1 MKILKITLTL
11 FILLCSFTPVYAA
24 RHKDTP
30 DYRLEYLNLKW
41 WENYEDPILNDYLV
55 KAYQNNQDL
64 KIAAINVKQA
74 QQVAKQSLAQE
85 LPHLGIAGNYFRD
98 FHSSDVRFGEVL
110 IPNYNQS
117 NFVLPLTMTYELDL
131 WGENRLKTKSI
142 NKQVDMIKQDERAAY
157 IALTSTLAS
166 TYYNLIKLD
175 KLIKNQTELVKL
187 QKTVVT
193 MTEKKYKNGLA
204 PVTEFMQEKQLLT
217 NFEET
222 LELYKDR
229 YDIIEREMVVL
240 LGDRTNNTVDH
251 TDYNDIKLVSIPDN
265 IAAEVIQ
272 FRPDMAKTELYIQKT
287 GFDVKAARRDFLP
300 KILLYGQVGFNAY
313 QLSNI
318 FTGNTFKSAAGF
330 APSLDL
336 FSGGAKMAHF
346 RYNKLELEKAQQM
359 YEKTILTSLQEV
371 NNSLGIAHTNQKNY
385 KSSLERY
392 NLEKDKYNLSA
403 RKLEIGAQS
412 ILDNIRDRE
421 RVLVTEK
428 DEVSNKIDYII
439 ATINVYKAIGG
450 KDYNNIKELL

>member
-1 MKILKITLTL
+1 
-11 FILLCSFTPVYAA
+11 
-24 RHKDTP
+24 
-30 DYRLEYLNLKW
+30 
-41 WENYEDPILNDYLV
+41 
-55 KAYQNNQDL
+55 
-64 KIAAINVKQA
+64 
-74 QQVAKQSLAQE
+74 
-85 LPHLGIAGNYFRD
+85 
-98 FHSSDVRFGEVL
+98 
-110 IPNYNQS
+110 
-117 NFVLPLTMTYELDL
+117 
-131 WGENRLKTKSI
+131 
-142 NKQVDMIKQDERAAY
+142 MIKQDERATY
-157 IALTSTLAS
+157 ISLTSTLAS

-175 KLIKNQTELVKL
+175 KLLKNQTELVKL
-187 QKTVVT
+187 QKEVVA

-204 PVTEFMQEKQLLT
+204 PVTELMQEKQLLT

-222 LELYKDR
+222 LEVYNDHR
-229 YDIIEREMVVL
+229 DIIERQMVVL
-240 LGDRTNNTVDH
+240 LGDRTNNTVTH
-251 TDYNDIKLVSIPDN
+251 TDYADIKLVSIPDN

-300 KILLYGQVGFNAY
+300 KILIYGQVGFNAY

-336 FSGGAKMAHF
+336 FSGGAKMARF

-371 NNSLGIAHTNQKNY
+371 NNSLGIAHTNRKNY

-392 NLEKDKYNLSA
+392 NLEKDKYNLST
-403 RKLEIGAQS
+403 RKLEIGSQS

>member
-11 FILLCSFTPVYAA
+11 FILLCNFAPVYAA
-24 RHKDTP
+24 KHKENP

-64 KIAAINVKQA
+64 KIATINVKQA
-74 QQVAKQSLAQE
+74 QQVAKESLAQE

-142 NKQVDMIKQDERAAY
+142 NKQVDMIKQDERATY
-157 IALTSTLAS
+157 ISLTSTLAS

-175 KLIKNQTELVKL
+175 KLLKNQTELVKL
-187 QKTVVT
+187 QKEVVA

-204 PVTEFMQEKQLLT
+204 PVTELMQEKQLLT

-222 LELYKDR
+222 LEVYNDHR
-229 YDIIEREMVVL
+229 DIIERQMVVL
-240 LGDRTNNTVDH
+240 LGDRTNNTVTH
-251 TDYNDIKLVSIPDN
+251 TDYADIKLVSIPDN

-300 KILLYGQVGFNAY
+300 KILIYGQVGFNAY

-336 FSGGAKMAHF
+336 FSGGAKMARF
-346 RYNKLELEKAQQM
+346 RYNKLEFEKAQQM
-359 YEKTILTSLQEV
+359 LMAEIQKLKTEFVGTKELRE
-371 NNSLGIAHTNQKNY
+371 A
-385 KSSLERY
+385 
-392 NLEKDKYNLSA
+392 KDKLLGQFILSQETNLDKAST
-403 RKLEIGAQS
+403 IGWFETVGLGYDFPADYGELINS
-412 ILDNIRDRE
+412 
-421 RVLVTEK
+421 VTEG
-428 DEVSNKIDYII
+428 DIIEVANKYFNSNYVLSIVK
-439 ATINVYKAIGG
+439 K
-450 KDYNNIKELL
+450 